1 MLAEYGSEAAVEKA
15 FGGLGRDEWLRRYGE
30 NIRASAALGA
40 HYLVFHVAQ
49 ARPSEIYR
57 RRFFY
62 SSAQVVRATVELV
75 NALSAWIPA
84 QVSLLLENLWWP
96 GLTLKDRR
104 LAEALLEGV
113 RHCDTGFML
122 DVGHLMNTNLSL
134 RTQAE
139 GIAYARQTVRHL
151 GALRL
156 RIRGVHLHCSLSG
169 SFVAAAMR
177 RPLDRCRESRVI
189 MDYIARTDQHLPFS
203 DTAVRALVDEIA
215 PAYLVHEFLA
225 KSAADWSRKIRVQ
238 QQALGCRL
246 SESEEEI

>member
-40 HYLVFHVAQ
+40 RYLVFHIAQ

-134 RTQAE
+134 RTRPRVSHTRDRPFDIWAPC
-139 GIAYARQTVRHL
+139 ACA
-151 GALRL
+151 
-156 RIRGVHLHCSLSG
+156 
-169 SFVAAAMR
+169 FAACICTA
-177 RPLDRCRESRVI
+177 RCR
-189 MDYIARTDQHLPFS
+189 ARL
-203 DTAVRALVDEIA
+203 
-215 PAYLVHEFLA
+215 
-225 KSAADWSRKIRVQ
+225 
-238 QQALGCRL
+238 
-246 SESEEEI
+246 